1 MRMIIE
7 DEFLEHVYNEYL
19 EYQERYEEGL
29 GMIKYESYEDFLEEA
44 ILFAEMS
51 LN

>member
-1 MRMIIE
+1 MKMIIE

-19 EYQERYEEGL
+19 KYQENYKENV
-29 GMIKYESYEDFLEEA
+29 GMIKYESYENFLEEE
-44 ILFAEMS
+44 ILFKEMS